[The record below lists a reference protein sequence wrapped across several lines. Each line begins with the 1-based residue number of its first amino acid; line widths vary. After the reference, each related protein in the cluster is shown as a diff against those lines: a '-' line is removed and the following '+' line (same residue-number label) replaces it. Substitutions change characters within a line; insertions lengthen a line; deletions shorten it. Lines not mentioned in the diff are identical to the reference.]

1 MPTLYYYDFIN
12 LENVVISCV
21 STGILM
27 AFMPLGSW
35 IAKSVT
41 KESFDK
47 LTLILLA
54 FIAIRIIYLNY

>member
-1 MPTLYYYDFIN
+1 
-12 LENVVISCV
+12 
-21 STGILM
+21 M